1 MLPVRALAI
10 CLSSFLYPCFGNPC
24 SELETADDF
33 AARFNLSGKVAIVT
47 GGDSGLGFATAEA
60 LARQGADV
68 VIAGHNAEK
77 SEAAARNLSAA
88 TGAYV
93 RSSPL
98 DLASFKNVHAF
109 ADKFL
114 QDFNGNL
121 HLLIN
126 DAGMSHE
133 TVSGGKT
140 EDGFE
145 QVFQVNY
152 LGHFLLTEL
161 LLPALRK
168 SRPSRVVHVAS
179 EAHKIACAK
188 AGFSAKWNPFPR
200 CAKDFTYIPPPVM
213 TKPNTSL
220 YGFSKL
226 MMIEHAAELSAR
238 EANSGVTAYSL
249 CPGLVVT
256 DMTKEDPDIFKI
268 CNATFSKFDQRPC
281 PYNAQQG
288 AAVITYAAL
297 GDVQPGLW
305 YQRRLGC
312 KAGTVER
319 SGFTDAM
326 RPELY
331 IRSQKMVG
339 LQPSQSAAMIV

>member
-1 MLPVRALAI
+1 V
-10 CLSSFLYPCFGNPC
+10 
-24 SELETADDF
+24 
-33 AARFNLSGKVAIVT
+33 
-47 GGDSGLGFATAEA
+47 
-60 LARQGADV
+60 
-68 VIAGHNAEK
+68 EK

-93 RSSPL
+93 QSSPL
-98 DLASFKNVHAF
+98 DLSSFKNVRAF
-109 ADKFL
+109 ANKFL
-114 QDFNGNL
+114 EDFHGNL

-126 DAGMSHE
+126 DAGISHE
-133 TVSGGKT
+133 IVSGGKT
-140 EDGFE
+140 VDGFE

-168 SRPSRVVHVAS
+168 SRPSRIVHVAS
-179 EAHKIACAK
+179 EAHKMACLM
-188 AGFSAKWNPFPR
+188 AGFSASWNPFPR

-238 EANSGVTAYSL
+238 EAKSGVTAYSL

-256 DMTKEDPDIFKI
+256 DMTKANPEIFKV
-268 CNATFSKFDQRPC
+268 CNDTHSAFVQKPC

-297 GDVQPGLW
+297 GDALPGLW

-312 KAGTVER
+312 KAGIVER

-339 LQPSQSAAMIV
+339 VQPLQSAEIVV

>member
-1 MLPVRALAI
+1 M
-10 CLSSFLYPCFGNPC
+10 
-24 SELETADDF
+24 ETADDF

-47 GGDSGLGFATAEA
+47 GGDSGLGFATAES
-60 LARQGADV
+60 LARQGATV

-88 TGAYV
+88 TGADV
-93 RSSPL
+93 WSSPL
-98 DLASFKNVHAF
+98 DLSSFKNVRAF
-109 ADKFL
+109 AHKFL

-121 HLLIN
+121 HFLIN
-126 DAGMSHE
+126 DAGVSHE

-179 EAHKIACAK
+179 EAHKMACLE
-188 AGFSAKWNPFPR
+188 AGFSARWNPFPR

-238 EANSGVTAYSL
+238 EAKSGVTAYSL

-256 DMTKEDPDIFKI
+256 DMTKANPDIFKA
-268 CNATFSKFDQRPC
+268 CNATGPAHFDQKPC
-281 PYNAQQG
+281 PYNPQQG

-297 GDVQPGLW
+297 GDAQPGLW

-331 IRSQKMVG
+331 SRSQKMVG
-339 LQPSQSAAMIV
+339 LQPSQGAAIIV

>member
-1 MLPVRALAI
+1 M
-10 CLSSFLYPCFGNPC
+10 
-24 SELETADDF
+24 ETADDF

-47 GGDSGLGFATAEA
+47 GGDSGLGFATAES
-60 LARQGADV
+60 LARQGATV

-88 TGAYV
+88 TGADV
-93 RSSPL
+93 WSSPL
-98 DLASFKNVHAF
+98 DLSSFKNVRAF
-109 ADKFL
+109 AHKFL
-114 QDFNGNL
+114 QDFN
-121 HLLIN
+121 
-126 DAGMSHE
+126 
-133 TVSGGKT
+133 
-140 EDGFE
+140 GFE

-179 EAHKIACAK
+179 EAHKMACLE
-188 AGFSAKWNPFPR
+188 AGFSARWNPFPR

-238 EANSGVTAYSL
+238 EAKSGVTAYSL

-256 DMTKEDPDIFKI
+256 DMTKANPDIFKA
-268 CNATFSKFDQRPC
+268 CNATGPAHFDQKPC
-281 PYNAQQG
+281 PYNPQQG

-297 GDVQPGLW
+297 GDAQPGLW

-331 IRSQKMVG
+331 SRSQKMVG
-339 LQPSQSAAMIV
+339 LQPSQGAAIIV

>member
-1 MLPVRALAI
+1 MVTTRVLAI
-10 CLSSFLYPCFGNPC
+10 CLASFFCPCFGNPC
-24 SELETADDF
+24 SELETADNV
-33 AARFNLSGKVAIVT
+33 AASFNLSGKVAIVT

-60 LARQGADV
+60 LARQGAAV

-77 SEAAARNLSAA
+77 SEAAARNLSAT

-93 RSSPL
+93 QSSPL
-98 DLASFKNVHAF
+98 DLSSFRNVRAF

-114 QDFNGNL
+114 EDFHGKL

-126 DAGMSHE
+126 DAGIIHE

-140 EDGFE
+140 VDGFE

-168 SRPSRVVHVAS
+168 SRPSRIVHVAS

-200 CAKDFTYIPPPVM
+200 CAKDFAYIPPPVM

-238 EANSGVTAYSL
+238 EAKSGVMAYSL

-256 DMTKEDPDIFKI
+256 NMTKADPDLFKA
-268 CNATFSKFDQRPC
+268 CNYSMFVQKPC
-281 PYNAQQG
+281 PYTAQQG

-297 GDVQPGLW
+297 GDAQPGFW

-312 KAGTVER
+312 KAGSVER

-331 IRSQKMVG
+331 SRSQKMVG
-339 LQPSQSAAMIV
+339 AQPLQSAEIAV

>member
-1 MLPVRALAI
+1 MLPIFAVAISLAF
-10 CLSSFLYPCFGNPC
+10 CFCPGFGNPC
-24 SELETADDF
+24 SDLETADDF
-33 AARFNLSGKVAIVT
+33 AASFNLSGKVAIVT

-60 LARQGADV
+60 LARQGAAV
-68 VIAGHNAEK
+68 VIGGHNVEK
-77 SEAAARNLSAA
+77 CEAAARNLSAT
-88 TGAYV
+88 TGADV

-98 DLASFKNVHAF
+98 DLSSFANVRAF

-114 QDFNGNL
+114 KDFHGKL

-126 DAGMSHE
+126 DAGISHE

-168 SRPSRVVHVAS
+168 SRPSRIVHVAS
-179 EAHKIACAK
+179 EAHKMACAQ

-200 CAKDFTYIPPPVM
+200 CARDFTYIPPPVM

-238 EANSGVTAYSL
+238 EAKSGVSAYSL

-256 DMTKEDPDIFKI
+256 DMTQANPDIFKM
-268 CNATFSKFDQRPC
+268 CNSSLSSWIQKPC
-281 PYNAQQG
+281 PYNPQQG
-288 AAVITYAAL
+288 AAVITYTAL
-297 GDVQPGLW
+297 GDALPGLW
-305 YQRRLGC
+305 YQRRFGC

-326 RPELY
+326 RSELY
-331 IRSQKMVG
+331 SRSQKMVG
-339 LQPSQSAAMIV
+339 VQSSQSAEIVV